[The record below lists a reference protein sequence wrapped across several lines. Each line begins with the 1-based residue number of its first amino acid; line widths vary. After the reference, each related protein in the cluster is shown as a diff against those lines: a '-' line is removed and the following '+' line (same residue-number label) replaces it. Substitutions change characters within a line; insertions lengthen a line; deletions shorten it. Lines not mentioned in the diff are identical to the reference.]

1 MNKKYAVLSLSG
13 GMDSSTLLI
22 KLLSE
27 NYQVVALSFDYGQKH
42 KVELERATELVKYIN
57 SRSIGTKGGYG
68 GYELVKHQII
78 TLDGLAQLLN
88 SSLVEGGAEVPEGH
102 YAEENMKDTV
112 VPNRNKIFSSIIQA
126 VALSISNKKEAECV
140 IALGVHSGDHSIYPD
155 CTEAFRN
162 ADEYAFKIGNWDSE
176 LVNYYTPYMEGN
188 KFTILEDGVKCCDE
202 LGLDFDEVYKRT
214 NTSYK
219 PIKLIKSEKR
229 FKGTEDEINV
239 FFEVWYSDY
248 KSASSVERVEAFMKL
263 GRPDPCEYAD
273 ENGPVAWEH
282 VVSYVCSVLENH
294 EKETSNN

>member
-13 GMDSSTLLI
+13 GMDSSTLLLH
-22 KLLSE
+22 LLNE
-27 NYQVVALSFDYGQKH
+27 GYIVTALSFDYGQKH
-42 KVELERATELVKYIN
+42 KVELERATDLVEYIN
-57 SRSIGTKGGYG
+57 WYSNDWIHDKYSN
-68 GYELVKHQII
+68 VKHQII
-78 TLDGLAQLLN
+78 KLDGLAQLLN

-188 KFTILEDGVKCCDE
+188 KFTILEDGVKCCEE
-202 LGLDFDEVYKRT
+202 LGLDFDEVYSRT

-219 PIKLIKSEKR
+219 PIFWPFNNKPETSSNPGVRGK
-229 FKGTEDEINV
+229 
-239 FFEVWYSDY
+239 WYSDY
-248 KSASSVERVEAFMKL
+248 KSASSVERVEAFIKL
-263 GRPDPCEYAD
+263 GRPDPVAYAD
-273 ENGPVAWEH
+273 ETGPVTWEVAKAH
-282 VVSYVCSVLENH
+282 VEKVLLEHQN
-294 EKETSNN
+294 

>member
-13 GMDSSTLLI
+13 GMDSSTLLLH
-22 KLLSE
+22 LLNE
-27 NYQVVALSFDYGQKH
+27 GYDCTCLSFDYGQKH

-78 TLDGLAQLLN
+78 KLDGLAQLLN

-219 PIKLIKSEKR
+219 PIYIPYETLTDITPGK
-229 FKGTEDEINV
+229 
-239 FFEVWYSDY
+239 WYSDY

-263 GRPDPCEYAD
+263 GRPDPCKYAD
-273 ENGPVAWEH
+273 ENGPVTWEH
-282 VVSYVCSVLENH
+282 VVSYVSSVLENH
-294 EKETSNN
+294 GKETSNN

>member
-1 MNKKYAVLSLSG
+1 VLKNGNLLTKNILSL
-13 GMDSSTLLI
+13 
-22 KLLSE
+22 LLSE
-27 NYQVVALSFDYGQKH
+27 IKKYLTSLSVGFWG
-42 KVELERATELVKYIN
+42 ERILKISLDILVKYLNDEIVYDLEGDN
-57 SRSIGTKGGYG
+57 QTFQEI
-68 GYELVKHQII
+68 KHQII

-188 KFTILEDGVKCCDE
+188 KFTILDSGMWHS
-202 LGLDFDEVYKRT
+202 LARSFHL
-214 NTSYK
+214 
-219 PIKLIKSEKR
+219 
-229 FKGTEDEINV
+229 
-239 FFEVWYSDY
+239 
-248 KSASSVERVEAFMKL
+248 
-263 GRPDPCEYAD
+263 
-273 ENGPVAWEH
+273 
-282 VVSYVCSVLENH
+282 
-294 EKETSNN
+294 